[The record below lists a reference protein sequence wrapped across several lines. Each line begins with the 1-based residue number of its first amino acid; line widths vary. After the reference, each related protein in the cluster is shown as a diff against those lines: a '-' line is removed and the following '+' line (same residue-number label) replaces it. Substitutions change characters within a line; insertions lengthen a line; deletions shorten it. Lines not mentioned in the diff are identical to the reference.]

1 MTTATET
8 GRLYEAMFLLSQGV
22 AAEFT
27 AAIDHIKELLG
38 RANVEI
44 VSMRKWDERRLAYEI
59 DKQKRGVYILV
70 YFTAVGD
77 APAQLER
84 DCNMS
89 ERIMRV
95 LVTRVDHMTL
105 EEAQILDDQQGLE
118 AEAKMRQDRGVK
130 EEQKRSGVRLG
141 RPEDEKPEGQ
151 MDDSYDAGDASDGEG
166 DDSAERGSDEN

>member
-95 LVTRVDHMTL
+95 LVTRVDHMTI

-141 RPEDEKPEGQ
+141 RPEDEKPEARA
-151 MDDSYDAGDASDGEG
+151 DDSEDAGDSAEGEG
-166 DDSAERGSDEN
+166 DDAADDN